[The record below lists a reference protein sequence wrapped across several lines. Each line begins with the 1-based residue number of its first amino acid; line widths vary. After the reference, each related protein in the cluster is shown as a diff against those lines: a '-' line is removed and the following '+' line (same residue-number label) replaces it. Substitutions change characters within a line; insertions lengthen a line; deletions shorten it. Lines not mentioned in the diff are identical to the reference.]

1 MSNSTVELWRII
13 DGIDCENNQ
22 IAMWLSN
29 LALIAGSIEDD
40 AEHLSYLKKYADA
53 LHLTI
58 NGLCACHR
66 NIQKGA
72 DKGFEAVRAIKAN
85 KADGP
90 QRPTTHPAGGE

>member
-40 AEHLSYLKKYADA
+40 AEHLSYFKKYADA

-58 NGLCACHR
+58 NGLCACQS
-66 NIQKGA
+66 NIQKGT
-72 DKGFEAVRAIKAN
+72 DQGFEAVRAIKAN
-85 KADGP
+85 KADAP
-90 QRPTTHPAGGE
+90 QRPTMHPVGG